1 MGHEFEKSE
10 HTSLET
16 KRTTMKENS
25 KNWRVRKHLRK
36 RRAEKK
42 YFLYNKKSQTDQKR
56 GFLLLLKKSL
66 SKMNLCQEYFC
77 DFCFLCTK

>member
-42 YFLYNKKSQTDQKR
+42 YFFICPSKKRARRTKKED
-56 GFLLLLKKSL
+56 FVVVEILLK
-66 SKMNLCQEYFC
+66 
-77 DFCFLCTK
+77 

>member
-42 YFLYNKKSQTDQKR
+42 YFFYMPLAKKEPDGPKKEDFFVVER
-56 GFLLLLKKSL
+56 VLK
-66 SKMNLCQEYFC
+66 
-77 DFCFLCTK
+77 